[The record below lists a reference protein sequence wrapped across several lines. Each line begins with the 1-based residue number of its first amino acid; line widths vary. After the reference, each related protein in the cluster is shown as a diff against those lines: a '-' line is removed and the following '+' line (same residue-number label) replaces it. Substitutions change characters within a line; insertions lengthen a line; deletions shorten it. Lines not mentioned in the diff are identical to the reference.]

1 MPGNLD
7 KPRSVCYT
15 GNTIPARSVCRLK
28 GNKTVEHTELFRR
41 ALPVSFPLTD
51 DARASALREG
61 VRQYGFHAALT
72 LTARPACAKLRIAGR
87 HVFRVYINRRIVL
100 NGPARTAH
108 GYARVDELDVTAF
121 LHHGVNHLAV
131 EMLVYGDVYNKYSN
145 DCTLEPDGFL
155 LCELEAD
162 GQVLTATG
170 GADWNACRIAAR
182 VANASRIS
190 HSREASEIYT
200 LEPGWDGWIMGEA
213 DGTNGFCRTAPASAP
228 RLLPHTAATITPT
241 VRRFSRVCGYG
252 TCGIDHEAQL
262 PRLFFEDNPGYY
274 PTGYYASLPEYPLE
288 DCRRTRERSDA
299 GIRLTGTEDGLT
311 LTGTEDSYI
320 LLEGECNTTGFP
332 FARFTCEKPGT
343 VDIVRSEI
351 LTPDGDFAYNHNTVT
366 RLHVPAGTWNFTAME
381 AGVARWLKLYFRGTG
396 TVTLHAAGML
406 VHEYPD
412 AHRAS
417 FLCSDGDVNRLYDA
431 AKRTLLCN
439 TQDIFMD
446 CPDRERGGWLCDSL
460 WTARAAAMLLGDT
473 RVEREFLET
482 FLLTPADGMFRGFFP
497 ETYPGSKADYAAMT
511 GITTWSFWLTC
522 ELCEYV
528 RRTGDTAL
536 RDRFVDRVAAFVDGS
551 RSFLGQ
557 SGLLERLPWL
567 FIDWS
572 VSNYGE
578 YQTPIS
584 VPANALYAYTLAAL
598 GGLYTRSD
606 WCAEGERMRGILRT
620 AVLDGRLPET
630 VRTIPDSLERH
641 PDGRL
646 RGRGRCSETGIATCL
661 WADLFAPGELPA
673 LDAAFRDCMGF
684 SPRFAPDPEI
694 GRSQLFIGLCIR
706 LDALA
711 RRGCYDRLYGELNA
725 LYLPQLR
732 EGPGTLWESVCMENS
747 SRCHGFTSHA
757 GVHLV
762 RDVLGLGEP
771 DGLDRTLTVAPHP
784 CGLRWAR
791 GTLELP
797 EGVAAVSWRYDG
809 DGFSMSCQIPDGY
822 EVRICPPREV
832 GMLEPGR
839 VHITVNGREIR

>member
-1 MPGNLD
+1 M
-7 KPRSVCYT
+7 
-15 GNTIPARSVCRLK
+15 
-28 GNKTVEHTELFRR
+28 EHTELFRQ

-213 DGTNGFCRTAPASAP
+213 NGTHGFCRTAPASAP
-228 RLLPHTAATITPT
+228 HLLPHTAATITPT

-252 TCGIDHEAQL
+252 TCGIDREAQL

-274 PTGYYASLPEYPLE
+274 PAGYYASLSEYPLE

-311 LTGTEDSYI
+311 LTGAEDSYI

-511 GITTWSFWLTC
+511 GITTWSFWLMC
-522 ELCEYV
+522 ELCE
-528 RRTGDTAL
+528 
-536 RDRFVDRVAAFVDGS
+536 
-551 RSFLGQ
+551 
-557 SGLLERLPWL
+557 
-567 FIDWS
+567 
-572 VSNYGE
+572 
-578 YQTPIS
+578 
-584 VPANALYAYTLAAL
+584 
-598 GGLYTRSD
+598 
-606 WCAEGERMRGILRT
+606 
-620 AVLDGRLPET
+620 
-630 VRTIPDSLERH
+630 
-641 PDGRL
+641 
-646 RGRGRCSETGIATCL
+646 
-661 WADLFAPGELPA
+661 
-673 LDAAFRDCMGF
+673 
-684 SPRFAPDPEI
+684 
-694 GRSQLFIGLCIR
+694 
-706 LDALA
+706 
-711 RRGCYDRLYGELNA
+711 
-725 LYLPQLR
+725 
-732 EGPGTLWESVCMENS
+732 
-747 SRCHGFTSHA
+747 
-757 GVHLV
+757 
-762 RDVLGLGEP
+762 
-771 DGLDRTLTVAPHP
+771 
-784 CGLRWAR
+784 
-791 GTLELP
+791 
-797 EGVAAVSWRYDG
+797 
-809 DGFSMSCQIPDGY
+809 
-822 EVRICPPREV
+822 
-832 GMLEPGR
+832 
-839 VHITVNGREIR
+839 

>member
-1 MPGNLD
+1 M
-7 KPRSVCYT
+7 
-15 GNTIPARSVCRLK
+15 
-28 GNKTVEHTELFRR
+28 EHTELFRQ

-213 DGTNGFCRTAPASAP
+213 DGTHGFCRTAPASAP

-252 TCGIDHEAQL
+252 TCGIDREAQL

-274 PTGYYASLPEYPLE
+274 PAGYYASLSEYPLE

-311 LTGTEDSYI
+311 LTGAEDSYI

-511 GITTWSFWLTC
+511 GITTWSFWLMC

-536 RDRFVDRVAAFVDGS
+536 RDRFADRVAAFVDGS

-598 GGLYTRSD
+598 GRLYTRSD
-606 WCAEGERMRGILRT
+606 WCAEGERMRGILRA
-620 AVLDGRLPET
+620 AVLDGRLTEN
-630 VRTIPDSLERH
+630 RPDNPGQLGTASGRQAARARALLRNRNRH
-641 PDGRL
+641 LPLGRPVCT
-646 RGRGRCSETGIATCL
+646 GRIAGVGCRL
-661 WADLFAPGELPA
+661 PRLYGLFAPLCARPGDRAEPTVHRAVHPAGCTGAARLLRQTVRGAQRPLSATAPGGTGYALGERLHGELLPLSRIYFPCGRASCARRAGTRGAGRTGSDADGGTASVRLALGAGDIGSSGGRGGGSRGGTTGTAFPCPA
-673 LDAAFRDCMGF
+673 RYRTDT
-684 SPRFAPDPEI
+684 RFASARPAKSGCWSP
-694 GRSQLFIGLCIR
+694 GGCI
-706 LDALA
+706 
-711 RRGCYDRLYGELNA
+711 
-725 LYLPQLR
+725 LR
-732 EGPGTLWESVCMENS
+732 
-747 SRCHGFTSHA
+747 
-757 GVHLV
+757 
-762 RDVLGLGEP
+762 
-771 DGLDRTLTVAPHP
+771 
-784 CGLRWAR
+784 
-791 GTLELP
+791 
-797 EGVAAVSWRYDG
+797 
-809 DGFSMSCQIPDGY
+809 
-822 EVRICPPREV
+822 
-832 GMLEPGR
+832 
-839 VHITVNGREIR
+839 